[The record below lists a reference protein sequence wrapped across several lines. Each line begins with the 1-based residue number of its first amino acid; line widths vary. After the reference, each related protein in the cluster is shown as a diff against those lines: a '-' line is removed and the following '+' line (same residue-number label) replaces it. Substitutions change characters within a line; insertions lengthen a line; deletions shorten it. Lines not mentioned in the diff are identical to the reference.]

1 MLNQNEKRPLF
12 RPFRHDKAKS
22 AHIGDDFRIK
32 EVEKFKAENTNYS
45 SILADLAA
53 RKAEIVDKTPFDN
66 YEDNIVL
73 EVIDNR
79 LNEIYGIIKNNPEV
93 TKQYVEEIIEPI
105 EGSLDKL
112 HVKVDKLLCKNKK
125 QKETLPL
132 RDPIDMNLF
141 PLFLAKAGSQ
151 SLRKKN
157 LRQAQLR
164 IAYTLLY

>member
-1 MLNQNEKRPLF
+1 M
-12 RPFRHDKAKS
+12 
-22 AHIGDDFRIK
+22 
-32 EVEKFKAENTNYS
+32 
-45 SILADLAA
+45 
-53 RKAEIVDKTPFDN
+53 
-66 YEDNIVL
+66 
-73 EVIDNR
+73 
-79 LNEIYGIIKNNPEV
+79 

-112 HVKVDKLLCKNKK
+112 HVKVDKLLFKNKK